1 MRWASREPPRARRS
15 TPGASAAIRATGSGE
30 PRMRRARA
38 KRAEVGRLRIGDDP
52 DPTRERAK
60 SPPLAPALGGRPHSL
75 RRHHEPPHVIA
86 LQCPAPPEAPQEGGK
101 PVESPRRAL
110 ELAAPL
116 AGVEGDHPDPGAA
129 QIDADPPLLPTS
141 WPHG

>member
-38 KRAEVGRLRIGDDP
+38 KPVAPMVSQPLSSDAEGRALVPEERSPASRARPSPARVTPEGHGSRAGEQENTHALAERAEVGCLRVGDDA

-60 SPPLAPALGGRPHSL
+60 SPLLAPALGAGPHSL
-75 RRHHEPPHVIA
+75 RRHH
-86 LQCPAPPEAPQEGGK
+86 
-101 PVESPRRAL
+101 
-110 ELAAPL
+110 
-116 AGVEGDHPDPGAA
+116 
-129 QIDADPPLLPTS
+129 
-141 WPHG
+141 